1 MILLGWAIFAVVDLG
16 QLKILLKEMFSISKN
31 SQFIYYL
38 RNYGITFIIAVVFS
52 TPIVKKIYNKFIKS
66 DILNTFILMTIFLLC
81 IAYLVDAT
89 YNPFLYF
96 RF

>member
-1 MILLGWAIFAVVDLG
+1 MILLGWAIFAVVELG

-66 DILNTFILMTIFLLC
+66 DILNTFIF
-81 IAYLVDAT
+81 
-89 YNPFLYF
+89 
-96 RF
+96 